1 MAYTLV
7 TGGAKSGKSSFSE
20 SLLESNADVC
30 YIATS
35 VMNYKDSEME
45 TRIERHQES
54 RPKNWTTKEQFLG
67 IDELIYENHGNYS
80 GFLLDCVTIW
90 NTNFFYYL
98 MEVELEIPLAEID
111 KVFEAYSGEER
122 RNIEERIFDEW
133 KKIVN
138 ALAETGAPMI
148 MVTNEVGSGVVP
160 MTLLGRW
167 FQDLLGKVNQ
177 FLAKEAETVYFVV
190 CGIPQKIK

>member
-1 MAYTLV
+1 
-7 TGGAKSGKSSFSE
+7 
-20 SLLESNADVC
+20 
-30 YIATS
+30 
-35 VMNYKDSEME
+35 ME
-45 TRIERHQES
+45 E
-54 RPKNWTTKEQFLG
+54 
-67 IDELIYENHGNYS
+67 
-80 GFLLDCVTIW
+80 
-90 NTNFFYYL
+90 
-98 MEVELEIPLAEID
+98 
-111 KVFEAYSGEER
+111 
-122 RNIEERIFDEW
+122 
-133 KKIVN
+133 IVN